1 MLQSFSTLVI
11 LLTSASSPQSIEP
24 AESVSILPAGQVGAR
39 ADTLSRGNGQSAT
52 DPNKQVCRRIS
63 KAGSLVSRTQK
74 ICMTKQEWDERAK
87 QYEQQAGSNDS
98 NRSQSQCSGGYGSGY
113 GSGC

>member
-1 MLQSFSTLVI
+1 MLQAISPLAIFLA
-11 LLTSASSPQSIEP
+11 SASSAQSIEP
-24 AESVSILPAGQVGAR
+24 VESVSAPARQLAAPAETSSR
-39 ADTLSRGNGQSAT
+39 KNEQSTL

-113 GSGC
+113 GSSC